1 MTDIEYIEAISDKLS
16 RVKHLVVTIKK
27 DGNAIALARNS
38 IPSADPTNTHLI
50 AHEPTEKEI
59 GEIFKQLPWCQYI
72 SFRDEAV
79 ISRKAWEIS
88 TKKEE
93 KKDASSHP

>member
-1 MTDIEYIEAISDKLS
+1 MTDIEHIEKISNKLKH
-16 RVKHLVVTIKK
+16 VKHLVVTIKK
-27 DGNAIALARNS
+27 DGNAIALARNM

-59 GEIFKQLPWCQYI
+59 GEVFRTLPWCQYI

-79 ISRKAWEIS
+79 ISRKAWEMS
-88 TKKEE
+88 TKERK
-93 KKDASSHP
+93 